1 VELLHRLF
9 FVAFTLI
16 IRQTVA
22 TDSGGVYEDIPITDG
37 IIHISLNYLDKRPPG
52 AHYDAH
58 MVRPIGTVTEGFAF
72 PGIEDDISGQRM
84 IAVVLFPAV

>member
-1 VELLHRLF
+1 MID
-9 FVAFTLI
+9 FTLI
-16 IRQTVA
+16 IRQAVA
-22 TDSGGVYEDIPITDG
+22 TDAGRIYKDIPISDG

-58 MVRPIGTVTEGFAF
+58 MVRPVGAVAEKAAV

-84 IAVVLFPAV
+84 IAVVLFPAVLVRK